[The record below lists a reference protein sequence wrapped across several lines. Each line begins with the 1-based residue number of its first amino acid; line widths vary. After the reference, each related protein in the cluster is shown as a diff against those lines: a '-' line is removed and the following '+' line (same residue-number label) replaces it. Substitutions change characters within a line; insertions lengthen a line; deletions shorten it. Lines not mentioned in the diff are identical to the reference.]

1 MKLVDFSETGYF
13 FLPEAE
19 RKYFKQPLDTLY
31 KTESEVQDLMIQLKE
46 EKSIPKIITVGDV
59 TTQTLL
65 ENSIV
70 PDLAII
76 DDYVQRKQSS
86 LVDLSQFQ
94 VYEVKNPAGIITFE
108 AWKMIRQAIKIDD
121 NKIIIKI
128 TGEEDLL
135 VLPVISETPY
145 NSKVL
150 YGQPNEGLVSVTVT
164 RKIKTK
170 IQSLI
175 QKMVKINENYNHKQN

>member
-1 MKLVDFSETGYF
+1 MKLLDSTRVGYF
-13 FLPEAE
+13 LLPEKN
-19 RKYFKQPLDTLY
+19 RQHFKQPLDILY
-31 KTESEVQDLMIQLKE
+31 KDESEIVKLIQQLREDKF
-46 EKSIPKIITVGDV
+46 IPKIITVGDV
-59 TTQTLL
+59 STQTLIS
-65 ENSIV
+65 NSLI

-76 DDYVQRKQSS
+76 DNFVQRKRSS
-86 LVDLSQFQ
+86 IVDMSNFQ
-94 VYEVKNPAGIITFE
+94 IFEAKNPAGIITLE
-108 AWKMIRQAIKIDD
+108 VWDIIKKVLKIDD

-135 VLPVISETPY
+135 VLPVICESPY

-170 IQSLI
+170 IQKLI
-175 QKMVKINENYNHKQN
+175 QKMVKIDEDYNR

>member
-1 MKLVDFSETGYF
+1 MKLVNSSKIGYF
-13 FLPEAE
+13 LLPEEE
-19 RKYFKQPLDTLY
+19 RKHFKQPLDVLY
-31 KTESEVQDLMIQLKE
+31 KSESEILTLINHLKE
-46 EKSIPKIITVGDV
+46 DQSIPKIITVGDV
-59 TTQTLL
+59 CTQTLIDH
-65 ENSIV
+65 SIV

-76 DDYVQRKQSS
+76 DDYVQRKKST
-86 LVDLSQFQ
+86 LVDLSHFT
-94 VYEVKNPAGIITFE
+94 VLKASNPAGIITVE
-108 AWKMIRQAIKIDD
+108 AWETIRQAVKIDD

-135 VLPVISETPY
+135 VLPAISETPY

-164 RKIKTK
+164 HKMKTK

-175 QKMVKINENYNHKQN
+175 QKMVKINENYNR

>member
-1 MKLVDFSETGYF
+1 MDSSNIGYY
-13 FLPEAE
+13 FLPEDE
-19 RKYFKQPLDTLY
+19 RTHFKQPLDILY
-31 KTESEVQDLMIQLKE
+31 KTESEILDCIADLKHD
-46 EKSIPKIITVGDV
+46 KSIPKIITVGHV
-59 TTQTLL
+59 TTQTLI
-65 ENSIV
+65 ENSLV

-76 DDYVQRKQSS
+76 DDYVQRKQSPMID
-86 LVDLSQFQ
+86 VSQFQ
-94 VYEVKNPAGIITFE
+94 VFEANNPAGIITFE
-108 AWKMIRQAIKIDD
+108 AWEVIRQAIKVDD

-164 RKIKTK
+164 RKIKTR
-170 IQSLI
+170 ILNLI
-175 QKMVKINENYNHKQN
+175 QKMVKINENYNR

>member
-1 MKLVDFSETGYF
+1 VKFLYSSEIGYF
-13 FLPEAE
+13 SLPESE
-19 RKYFKQPLDTLY
+19 RKHFKQPLDILY
-31 KTESEVQDLMIQLKE
+31 KTESDVLDLITKLKE
-46 EKSIPKIITVGDV
+46 DKSIPKIITVGDV
-59 TTQTLL
+59 CSQTLI
-65 ENSIV
+65 ENSLI

-76 DDYVQRKQSS
+76 DGYVQRKQSS
-86 LVDLSQFQ
+86 LVDLSHFQ
-94 VYEVKNPAGIITFE
+94 VLEANNPAGIITFE
-108 AWKMIRQAIKIDD
+108 AWEVVRQAIKIDD

-150 YGQPNEGLVSVTVT
+150 YGQPNEGLVGVTVT

-170 IQSLI
+170 IQNLI
-175 QKMVKINENYNHKQN
+175 QKMVKINENYNR